1 MSRLSNN
8 PSAHSANTMSN
19 YYGTSF
25 REKMKQMSKQEQII
39 EEKKRKIQQKLE
51 EEMKNSAS
59 KSATESHSEAAVV
72 TSSPQSDIFRAKIF
86 GKRHL
91 NLRKTTD
98 MKKLKCEDPSSTPPP
113 PVAPS
118 MSASQDMFA
127 NDGSFLERFKKLQ
140 GLLPI
145 KQSTISS
152 TLPTPTDCV
161 KQEPSSE
168 ETGITEPKSTAIDAL
183 HTVPYLSTLSSSD
196 TNPSLSSA
204 NPPSFQPSPA
214 FQSANVP
221 PPPPVLPCLVVTT
234 TITTAASVSSPSSLY
249 ADAPATTTTTTSSS
263 SNSNTNSIPI
273 IRSTPAVIPNYDN
286 DMTTPVAIPSTHP
299 QTIKDEDDDKYDP
312 TSPTEDISPVKVQ
325 PDSSPRENS
334 SELPENQNS
343 VSQNNPENISDMLL
357 QIRHSV
363 KRPNR
368 VDSSSPKENYDERVA
383 RIG

>member
-59 KSATESHSEAAVV
+59 KSTTESHSEAAVV

-98 MKKLKCEDPSSTPPP
+98 TKKLKCEDPSLTPP

-118 MSASQDMFA
+118 ISASQDMFA

-140 GLLPI
+140 GLLPT
-145 KQSTISS
+145 KQSNIS
-152 TLPTPTDCV
+152 LLTPTDYV
-161 KQEPSSE
+161 KQELSSE
-168 ETGITEPKSTAIDAL
+168 ETGTTEPKSTAIDAL
-183 HTVPYLSTLSSSD
+183 HTVPYLSTLSSLD
-196 TNPSLSSA
+196 TNPSSSSA
-204 NPPSFQPSPA
+204 KPPSFQTSPV

-221 PPPPVLPCLVVTT
+221 PPPSVLPCLVVTT
-234 TITTAASVSSPSSLY
+234 TITTAASVPSPSSLY
-249 ADAPATTTTTTSSS
+249 ADAPAAAATCNNSSSS

-286 DMTTPVAIPSTHP
+286 DMTTPVAISPTHP
-299 QTIKDEDDDKYDP
+299 LTIKDDDKYDP

-325 PDSSPRENS
+325 PDPNSSPRENS
-334 SELPENQNS
+334 SELSENQNS
-343 VSQNNPENISDMLL
+343 VSQNNQENISDLLL
-357 QIRHSV
+357 QMRHSV
-363 KRPNR
+363 KRPNSE
-368 VDSSSPKENYDERVA
+368 DSSSPKGNCDERVA